1 MTAEGH
7 NVDAN
12 LVPCGSDHGHYFVKK
27 TFGKP
32 TYCHHCCDKIWGML
46 TQGFACEV
54 CNFICHDK
62 CLKTVVSYCSGVA
75 LQLIKN
81 PVAHTW
87 SEPQHIKRKFCNV
100 CRKRTE
106 DGFCVECEVC
116 EYYVHEDCKD
126 LAVSDCK
133 EAATY
138 VPCLDGSFPP
148 HYHHMKEGNLPRDSK
163 CCVCKK
169 TCYSNECLAGM
180 RCEWCGATAH
190 AVCYRQMPSDCDY
203 GILAKIML
211 PPNCLTIPRTELPM
225 EQLLNISSPGSSAAP
240 GDPSTAHPL
249 SSPCK
254 TTADDV
260 SGERE
265 REKEDKEKEDMEI
278 LRIYD
283 GNSSLRNQVYRTA
296 AVPKMASTS
305 QIRDIALRRF
315 HIQGP
320 VDNFYVTQVLN
331 DAGEEENL
339 EDPVPLRNVKR
350 PAGAR
355 AQIFLRHKDDPERA
369 VVKAYG
375 GWLRVPMTFCS
386 MTVGRDTLVQDCI
399 ADALDSFGLDRSSW
413 HRYNLIEVSL
423 EKGLAER
430 TCNHHENML
439 QLVRNLR
446 KDSLRR
452 YHVMRFYVQ
461 EKEDPHDH
469 AVFVGNLPVSLA
481 QRQYERILLK
491 LLGAKEKPFT
501 AIGPIYFEYGSL
513 VITFNTA
520 KAATAAVQK
529 LQNAMYEEKKLIVLC
544 LPNVQ
549 PSMLAA
555 DCEPLLVLVN
565 VKSGGCQG
573 SELMKAF
580 RKLLNPFQ
588 VFDVLKGG
596 PLVGLYVFRNIPK
609 YRILACG
616 GDGTIGWVLQCL
628 DIAKQD
634 AACFSPPCGIVPLGT
649 GNDLARVL
657 RWGGG
662 YTGEENPLDILKD
675 VIEADEVRLDRWAVV
690 FHEEE
695 RSQPPTS
702 SGGEVGVTGEA
713 GTMSNPEDQ
722 TSMIIMNNY
731 FGIGID
737 ADVCL
742 KFHNKRDAN
751 PEKFSSRLFNK
762 TQYVKIGLQK
772 VFFERTCKDL
782 WKRIELEVDGKPVE
796 LPNIEGIIVLNLL
809 SWGSGANPW
818 GTAKEETPFTKPTH
832 YDGLLE
838 VVGITDVSRLG
849 LIQSK
854 LAAGIRIAQGGSIK
868 ITTHEEWP
876 VQVDGEPHVQSPGT
890 ITILKSALRA
900 EMLRKPARRKD
911 GTKKVMDVPS
921 TSTKH
926 VTEDEG
932 YGIRFGR
939 NLFKKRFARYIVVG
953 RVYSIDRLLQI
964 RAAPPLAGH
973 REGVSLGGRLHRTLF
988 YVPRGNQGTL
998 I

>member
-1 MTAEGH
+1 MDSAGSRPDRDRAGRSVSAVTYRSCQSSWRDGSMTAEGH

-12 LVPCGSDHGHYFVKK
+12 LLGIGRDHGHYFSKK

-46 TQGFACEV
+46 TQGYACEV
-54 CNFICHDK
+54 CNFVCHEK

-87 SEPQHIKRKFCNV
+87 SQPGLIKRKFCCV
-100 CRKRTE
+100 CRKRTDE
-106 DGFCVECEVC
+106 ALSLECEVC
-116 EYYVHEDCKD
+116 EYYVHVDCSD

-138 VPCLDGSFPP
+138 VPNLDSTTHEQF
-148 HYHHMKEGNLPRDSK
+148 HHMREGNLPKDSK
-163 CCVCKK
+163 CVVCKK
-169 TCYSNECLAGM
+169 SCWSAECLAGM
-180 RCEWCGATAH
+180 RCEWCGVTAH
-190 AVCYRQMPSDCDY
+190 AVCYRQMPKECDF
-203 GILAKIML
+203 GVLRKILL
-211 PPNCLTIPRTELPM
+211 PPSSLTIPRTELPM
-225 EQLLNISSPGSSAAP
+225 EQLLAITANDPPQSRKVSSPSKIQP
-240 GDPSTAHPL
+240 
-249 SSPCK
+249 
-254 TTADDV
+254 DDV
-260 SGERE
+260 SSSGEDVKERE
-265 REKEDKEKEDMEI
+265 DTEI
-278 LRIYD
+278 LRVFD
-283 GNSSLRNQVYRTA
+283 GNSSLRAQVCRTA
-296 AVPKMASTS
+296 SVPKTATVQ
-305 QIRDIALRRF
+305 QIRDAALRRF
-315 HIQGP
+315 HIT
-320 VDNFYVTQVLN
+320 DNPDNYYVTQVVN
-331 DAGEEENL
+331 DAGDEETL

-350 PAGAR
+350 PEGRR
-355 AQIFLRHKDDPERA
+355 AQIFLRYKDDPDKD
-369 VVKAYG
+369 VVKLYG
-375 GWLRVPMTFCS
+375 GWLRVPVTFCS
-386 MTVGRDTLVQDCI
+386 LTVTRDTLVQDAL
-399 ADALDSFGLDRSSW
+399 ADALQNFGLDPSTW
-413 HRYNLIEVSL
+413 NRYNLIEVSL
-423 EKGLAER
+423 DRGVAER
-430 TCNHHENML
+430 TCNAQENML

-452 YHVMRFYVQ
+452 YHVVRFYVQ

-513 VITFNTA
+513 VITFNTP
-520 KAATAAVQK
+520 KAATAAVQR
-529 LQNAMYEEKKLIVLC
+529 LQNAIYEDKKLIVLC

-549 PSMLAA
+549 PHMLPPDA
-555 DCEPLLVLVN
+555 EPLLVLVN

-573 SELMKAF
+573 TELIQSF

-609 YRILACG
+609 YKILACG

-695 RSQPPTS
+695 RSQPPNQASAANPAETDQ
-702 SGGEVGVTGEA
+702 
-713 GTMSNPEDQ
+713 TMSNPEDQ

-751 PEKFSSRLFNK
+751 PEKFQSRLFNK
-762 TQYVKIGLQK
+762 TQYAKIGLRK
-772 VFFERTCKDL
+772 MFFERSCKDL
-782 WKRIELEVDGKPVE
+782 WKRIEVEVDGRPIE
-796 LPNIEGIIVLNLL
+796 LPNIEGIVVLNLL

-818 GTAKEETPFTKPTH
+818 GTAKEESPFQKPTH

-838 VVGITDVSRLG
+838 VVGISDVSRLG

-854 LAAGIRIAQGGSIK
+854 LAAGTRIAQGGSIR

-876 VQVDGEPHVQSPGT
+876 VQVDGEPHIQPPGT
-890 ITILKSALRA
+890 ITILKSALKAQMLKKAKKSRRGATSSQVRA
-900 EMLRKPARRKD
+900 VASEGSPYGPL
-911 GTKKVMDVPS
+911 GVPS
-921 TSTKH
+921 SLDAAHGKSTP
-926 VTEDEG
+926 EALGDSDE
-932 YGIRFGR
+932 
-939 NLFKKRFARYIVVG
+939 
-953 RVYSIDRLLQI
+953 
-964 RAAPPLAGH
+964 
-973 REGVSLGGRLHRTLF
+973 EGDAFL
-988 YVPRGNQGTL
+988 
-998 I
+998 

>member
-1 MTAEGH
+1 MITIFCSAHIVVIFQMAAEGH

-12 LVPCGSDHGHYFVKK
+12 LVDMRPNHGHYFVKK

-32 TYCHHCCDKIWGML
+32 AYCHHCCDKIWGML
-46 TQGFACEV
+46 TTGYSCEM
-54 CNFICHDK
+54 CNFICHEK
-62 CLKTVVSYCSGVA
+62 CLRTVVSYCSSVA

-87 SEPQHIKRKFCNV
+87 SAPCLIKRKYCCV
-100 CRKRTE
+100 CRKRTDE
-106 DGFCVECEVC
+106 AMSVECEVC
-116 EYYVHEDCKD
+116 EYYVHVDCSD

-138 VPCLDGSFPP
+138 VANMESANAVQ
-148 HYHHMKEGNLPRDSK
+148 YHHMREGNLPKESK
-163 CCVCKK
+163 CVVCRK
-169 TCYSNECLAGM
+169 TCFSTECLAGM
-180 RCEWCGATAH
+180 RCEWCGQTAH
-190 AVCYRQMPSDCDY
+190 ALCYRQMDKECDF
-203 GILAKIML
+203 GVLRKIML
-211 PPNCLTIPRTELPM
+211 PPMCLTIPRTELPM
-225 EQLLNISSPGSSAAP
+225 EQLLNISSHDQPQS
-240 GDPSTAHPL
+240 L
-249 SSPCK
+249 SSPSK
-254 TTADDV
+254 IQADEV
-260 SGERE
+260 STSGEDVKE
-265 REKEDKEKEDMEI
+265 RDDSEVI
-278 LRIYD
+278 RVFD
-283 GNSSLRNQVYRTA
+283 GNNSYRLQISRNIQ
-296 AVPKMASTS
+296 VPKHVSV
-305 QIRDIALRRF
+305 QQVRDAALRRF
-315 HIQGP
+315 HINDTP
-320 VDNFYVTQVLN
+320 DRYYITQVV
-331 DAGEEENL
+331 GEVEEELL

-350 PAGAR
+350 PEGKR
-355 AQIFLRHKDDPERA
+355 AQIFIRYYDDPDKDE
-369 VVKAYG
+369 VKVYG
-375 GWLRVPMTFCS
+375 GWLRKVPVTFCAIS
-386 MTVGRDTLVQDCI
+386 VSKDTVVQDMVTE
-399 ADALDSFGLDRSSW
+399 ALYHFGLDGSCW
-413 HRYNLIEVSL
+413 NRYNLIEVSL
-423 EKGLAER
+423 DRGVAER
-430 TCNHHENML
+430 TCNPQENVL

-452 YHVMRFYVQ
+452 YHVVRFYVQ

-513 VITFNTA
+513 IITFNTP

-529 LQNAMYEEKKLIVLC
+529 LQSAIYEEKKLIVLC

-549 PSMLAA
+549 PQMIPK
-555 DCEPLLVLVN
+555 DVEPLLVLVN

-573 SELMKAF
+573 TELIQSF

-588 VFDVLKGG
+588 VFDVLNGG

-609 YRILACG
+609 YKILACG

-662 YTGEENPLDILKD
+662 YTGEENPMDILKD
-675 VIEADEVRLDRWAVV
+675 VIEADTVKLDRWAVV

-695 RSQPPTS
+695 RNQPTS
-702 SGGEVGVTGEA
+702 SGTQTEMSEQ
-713 GTMSNPEDQ
+713 TMNNPEDQ

-751 PEKFSSRLFNK
+751 PEKFQSRLFNK
-762 TQYVKIGLQK
+762 TQYAKIGLQK
-772 VFFERTCKDL
+772 MFFERTCKDL
-782 WKRIELEVDGKPVE
+782 WKRIELEVDGRTIE
-796 LPNIEGIIVLNLL
+796 LPNIEGIVVLNLL

-818 GTAKEETPFTKPTH
+818 GTSKEEGNFSKPTH

-838 VVGITDVSRLG
+838 VVGISDVSRLG

-854 LAAGIRIAQGGSIK
+854 LAAGVRIAQGGSIR

-876 VQVDGEPHVQSPGT
+876 VQVDGEPHIQPPGT
-890 ITILKSALRA
+890 ITILKSALKA
-900 EMLRKPARRKD
+900 QMLYKPNHSSTHRKESQHKN
-911 GTKKVMDVPS
+911 S
-921 TSTKH
+921 THSHSGISKSRC
-926 VTEDEG
+926 DE
-932 YGIRFGR
+932 
-939 NLFKKRFARYIVVG
+939 A
-953 RVYSIDRLLQI
+953 
-964 RAAPPLAGH
+964 PLASPEQEFISEKRNILAKLAKKH
-973 REGVSLGGRLHRTLF
+973 NKR
-988 YVPRGNQGTL
+988 P
-998 I
+998 

>member
-1 MTAEGH
+1 MAAEGH
-7 NVDAN
+7 NVDAT
-12 LVPCGSDHGHYFVKK
+12 LMAIGRDHGHYFIRK

-46 TQGFACEV
+46 TQGYACEV
-54 CNFICHDK
+54 CNFVCHDR

-87 SEPQHIKRKFCNV
+87 SEPSHIKRRFCCV
-100 CRKRTE
+100 CRKRT
-106 DGFCVECEVC
+106 DDTLTVECEVC
-116 EYYVHEDCKD
+116 EYYVHVDCQD

-138 VPCLDGSFPP
+138 VPSLDKSMQVQ
-148 HYHHMKEGNLPRDSK
+148 HHHMREGNLPRDSK
-163 CCVCKK
+163 CVVCKK
-169 TCYSNECLAGM
+169 NCSSYECLAGM
-180 RCEWCGATAH
+180 RCGWCSATAH
-190 AVCYRQMPSDCDY
+190 AICYRQMSPECDF
-203 GILAKIML
+203 GSLRKIML

-225 EQLLNISSPGSSAAP
+225 EQLLNIHASSHADASNQN
-240 GDPSTAHPL
+240 L
-249 SSPCK
+249 SSPSRVQPDDASSAS
-254 TTADDV
+254 ADDPK
-260 SGERE
+260 ERE
-265 REKEDKEKEDMEI
+265 DSEI

-283 GNSSLRNQVYRTA
+283 GNNSLRNQVYRTA
-296 AVPKMASTS
+296 SVPKTASV
-305 QIRDIALRRF
+305 QLIRDTALRRF
-315 HIQGP
+315 HIT
-320 VDNFYVTQVLN
+320 DNPESYYVTQVLN
-331 DAGEEENL
+331 DSGEEELL

-350 PAGAR
+350 PEGRR
-355 AQIFLRHKDDPERA
+355 AQVFLRFKDDPEKA
-369 VVKAYG
+369 IVKLYG
-375 GWLRVPMTFCS
+375 GWLRVPVTFCTL
-386 MTVGRDTLVQDCI
+386 TVTKETLVQDAI
-399 ADALDSFGLDRSSW
+399 AEALDRFGLERSTAN
-413 HRYNLIEVSL
+413 RYNLIEVSL
-423 EKGLAER
+423 DRGVAER
-430 TCNHHENML
+430 TANPQENML

-452 YHVMRFYVQ
+452 YHVVRFYVQ

-481 QRQYERILLK
+481 QRQYERILLR

-520 KAATAAVQK
+520 KAATAAVQR
-529 LQNAMYEEKKLIVLC
+529 LQNAVYEEKKLIVLC

-549 PSMLAA
+549 PHMLYPE
-555 DCEPLLVLVN
+555 CEPLLVLVN

-573 SELMKAF
+573 GELIKAF
-580 RKLLNPFQ
+580 RRLLNPFQ
-588 VFDVLKGG
+588 VFDVVKGG

-609 YRILACG
+609 YKILACG

-649 GNDLARVL
+649 GNDLSRVL

-675 VIEADEVRLDRWAVV
+675 VIEAEEVRLDRWAVV

-695 RSQPPTS
+695 RSQPPTT
-702 SGGEVGVTGEA
+702 SGVEPSPETEQM
-713 GTMSNPEDQ
+713 MSNPEDQ

-742 KFHNKRDAN
+742 QFHNKRDAN

-772 VFFERTCKDL
+772 AFFERTCKDL
-782 WKRIELEVDGKPVE
+782 WKRIELEVDGKVIE
-796 LPNIEGIIVLNLL
+796 LPNIEGIVVLNLL

-818 GTAKEETPFTKPTH
+818 GTAKEEGQFQKPTH

-838 VVGITDVSRLG
+838 VVGISDVSRLG

-854 LAAGIRIAQGGSIK
+854 LSAGIRIAQGGSIR

-876 VQVDGEPHVQSPGT
+876 VQVDGEPHIQPPGT
-890 ITILKSALRA
+890 ITILKSALKAKMLKKAKKSRRSGATSQSTVRA
-900 EMLRKPARRKD
+900 VQSEGSPSSSGVHSSTHL
-911 GTKKVMDVPS
+911 GVDVHLSHGKS
-921 TSTKH
+921 TP
-926 VTEDEG
+926 DELHSG
-932 YGIRFGR
+932 
-939 NLFKKRFARYIVVG
+939 VV
-953 RVYSIDRLLQI
+953 DDDDEEADAFL
-964 RAAPPLAGH
+964 
-973 REGVSLGGRLHRTLF
+973 
-988 YVPRGNQGTL
+988 
-998 I
+998 